1 MILVVGL
8 HMCNH
13 AHTMTIIVLTV
24 YAAQDQTCVSNQSLL
39 VTTSSGYL
47 ANIITD
53 EMGKGSQSC
62 PWRFRPDPGQ
72 TVHLTLL
79 DFGVWID
86 RADRDRRNI
95 CRIYATIKEIGT
107 AHQKSDTLVCGGVQR
122 EKFIMSTDTE
132 ITIAV
137 MRQENTVNDTAYFFI
152 KYQGNATCTYK
163 SVHLMRYF
171 ILCAYLLVARG

>member
-1 MILVVGL
+1 
-8 HMCNH
+8 
-13 AHTMTIIVLTV
+13 MTNFALTV
-24 YAAQDQTCVSNQSLL
+24 YTAQDQTCVANQSLL
-39 VTTSSGYL
+39 VTTISGYL
-47 ANIITD
+47 GNIITD
-53 EMGKGSQSC
+53 ETGLGSHSC
-62 PWRFRPDPGQ
+62 PWRFQPQPGQ

-86 RADRDRRNI
+86 RADRDRRNV

-107 AHQKSDTLVCGGVQR
+107 AHQKSVCGGVQP

-152 KYQGNATCTYK
+152 KYQGNATCTCTCTYK

-171 ILCAYLLVARG
+171 MYGY